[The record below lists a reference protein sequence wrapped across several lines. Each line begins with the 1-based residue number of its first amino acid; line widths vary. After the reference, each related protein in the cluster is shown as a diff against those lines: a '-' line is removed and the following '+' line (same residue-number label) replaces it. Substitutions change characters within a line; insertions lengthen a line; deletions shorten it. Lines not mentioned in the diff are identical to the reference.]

1 MAVNCDLTNHLWL
14 WPAAARGSIIHS
26 FIHWFV
32 GLKLALLSQFV
43 KVRIKTLALLFLCG
57 NDNKGLPW
65 NNALFKIFALREHSL
80 WSLTNY
86 IFKVYSL
93 SFFFSELYHAWSGW
107 RNRIIPPTSV
117 VLTCLEY
124 RKEKNPK
131 FNEHNHQTSVLC
143 IFNASYLSQ
152 KCSLPT
158 LKSRSFAFI
167 FQSWCFGTSGSIDVL
182 K

>member
-1 MAVNCDLTNHLWL
+1 MILPLKFNSMAVNCDLTNHLWL

-32 GLKLALLSQFV
+32 GLKLALLSQIV

-93 SFFFSELYHAWSGW
+93 SFFFFFWTLSCMIGLKEPNYPTNLGGS
-107 RNRIIPPTSV
+107 NLFRI
-117 VLTCLEY
+117 
-124 RKEKNPK
+124 
-131 FNEHNHQTSVLC
+131 
-143 IFNASYLSQ
+143 
-152 KCSLPT
+152 
-158 LKSRSFAFI
+158 
-167 FQSWCFGTSGSIDVL
+167 
-182 K
+182 

>member
-1 MAVNCDLTNHLWL
+1 MILPLKFNSMAVNCDLTNHLWL

-32 GLKLALLSQFV
+32 GLKLALRSQIV

-93 SFFFSELYHAWSGW
+93 SFFFFWTLSCMIGLKEPNYPTNLGGS
-107 RNRIIPPTSV
+107 NLFRI
-117 VLTCLEY
+117 
-124 RKEKNPK
+124 
-131 FNEHNHQTSVLC
+131 
-143 IFNASYLSQ
+143 
-152 KCSLPT
+152 
-158 LKSRSFAFI
+158 
-167 FQSWCFGTSGSIDVL
+167 
-182 K
+182 

>member
-1 MAVNCDLTNHLWL
+1 VEMITRAFLETMPCSKSLLWENIACDHWQ
-14 WPAAARGSIIHS
+14 IIYS
-26 FIHWFV
+26 KFI
-32 GLKLALLSQFV
+32 L
-43 KVRIKTLALLFLCG
+43 
-57 NDNKGLPW
+57 
-65 NNALFKIFALREHSL
+65 
-80 WSLTNY
+80 
-86 IFKVYSL
+86 SL
-93 SFFFSELYHAWSGW
+93 SLFSELYHAWSGW

-131 FNEHNHQTSVLC
+131 FNEHKHQTSVLC